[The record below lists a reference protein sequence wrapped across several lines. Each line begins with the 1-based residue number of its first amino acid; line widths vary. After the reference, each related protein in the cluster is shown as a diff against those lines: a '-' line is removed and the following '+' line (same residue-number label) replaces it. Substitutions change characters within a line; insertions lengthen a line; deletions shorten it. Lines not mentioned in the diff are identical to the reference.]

1 MATLVP
7 GVLLK
12 LLQHMNSDVK
22 VAGEHR
28 SSLLQVVGIVPALA
42 NGDLFPNQG
51 FYLKV
56 SDSSHAS
63 YVSLPGENVDL
74 ILSDKIQLGQ
84 YIHVERLE
92 SASPVPVLRGVK
104 PVPGRHPCVG
114 SPEDLFA
121 THSLGFLNNNNST
134 DTKSKSKST
143 PKLESKSI
151 EKVRSNGTNGKK
163 DKSEEKI
170 RSLNRSK
177 SLLSN
182 KQVTNL
188 GEKKDVKSLNCR
200 SIPSSPT
207 SIYSLPNSFEKFS
220 NGVKQQQ
227 AKIQSSNLLVK
238 KSSSRSLVQ
247 GIELG
252 PKSLRKS
259 WEGTMEVKSRE
270 SLSRLRNSQLDIKPE
285 AWSSSNGQFSRR
297 TPSPGKRL
305 ASKEDNKVQ
314 ASAKSSKE
322 APKVAMSA
330 KKVAT
335 TNGKLDDID
344 KSNKQR
350 SSVGKKPEAGFHGFS
365 GNLVKICPSNKR
377 ITDGNMAWA
386 SIPSS
391 LAKLG
396 KEVLKHRDATQ
407 MVAVEAMQ
415 EAAVSESLLRCLS
428 TYSELSSSPKE
439 EDPQSAVEQFLTLH
453 TRLNNARTTVDA
465 LSKTI
470 PVGSSPDHEDN
481 PSEEALKIALDGR
494 RRAASWVH
502 TALSTNLSP
511 FTVFTKQ
518 STSTAPSQTQ
528 KALSGNKMGGSTVS
542 SSCLAQ
548 PVPMLVLENSR
559 NGSPKAQRKPRQPA
573 PIASKLTLAQK
584 SQAPPPAPSE
594 WFRGSSLDEAVE
606 LAESLRVASQDW
618 FLRFIE
624 RFLDADVATS
634 NNRQIA
640 GMLTQLKSVDD
651 WLGEIGS
658 SSKEEEEEKPEI
670 SSETVERLR
679 KKIYDYLLTHVESA
693 AAVLGGGHQSGPS
706 IRTTETK
713 ARK

>member
-207 SIYSLPNSFEKFS
+207 SIYSLP
-220 NGVKQQQ
+220 
-227 AKIQSSNLLVK
+227 IL
-238 KSSSRSLVQ
+238 SRS
-247 GIELG
+247 
-252 PKSLRKS
+252 
-259 WEGTMEVKSRE
+259 
-270 SLSRLRNSQLDIKPE
+270 
-285 AWSSSNGQFSRR
+285 F
-297 TPSPGKRL
+297 
-305 ASKEDNKVQ
+305 
-314 ASAKSSKE
+314 
-322 APKVAMSA
+322 
-330 KKVAT
+330 
-335 TNGKLDDID
+335 
-344 KSNKQR
+344 
-350 SSVGKKPEAGFHGFS
+350 
-365 GNLVKICPSNKR
+365 
-377 ITDGNMAWA
+377 
-386 SIPSS
+386 
-391 LAKLG
+391 
-396 KEVLKHRDATQ
+396 
-407 MVAVEAMQ
+407 
-415 EAAVSESLLRCLS
+415 
-428 TYSELSSSPKE
+428 
-439 EDPQSAVEQFLTLH
+439 
-453 TRLNNARTTVDA
+453 
-465 LSKTI
+465 
-470 PVGSSPDHEDN
+470 
-481 PSEEALKIALDGR
+481 
-494 RRAASWVH
+494 
-502 TALSTNLSP
+502 
-511 FTVFTKQ
+511 
-518 STSTAPSQTQ
+518 QTG
-528 KALSGNKMGGSTVS
+528 L
-542 SSCLAQ
+542 
-548 PVPMLVLENSR
+548 
-559 NGSPKAQRKPRQPA
+559 
-573 PIASKLTLAQK
+573 
-584 SQAPPPAPSE
+584 
-594 WFRGSSLDEAVE
+594 
-606 LAESLRVASQDW
+606 
-618 FLRFIE
+618 
-624 RFLDADVATS
+624 S
-634 NNRQIA
+634 NNRRR
-640 GMLTQLKSVDD
+640 S
-651 WLGEIGS
+651 
-658 SSKEEEEEKPEI
+658 
-670 SSETVERLR
+670 
-679 KKIYDYLLTHVESA
+679 
-693 AAVLGGGHQSGPS
+693 
-706 IRTTETK
+706 K
-713 ARK
+713 ARICW

>member
-285 AWSSSNGQFSRR
+285 AWSSS
-297 TPSPGKRL
+297 
-305 ASKEDNKVQ
+305 
-314 ASAKSSKE
+314 
-322 APKVAMSA
+322 
-330 KKVAT
+330 
-335 TNGKLDDID
+335 
-344 KSNKQR
+344 
-350 SSVGKKPEAGFHGFS
+350 
-365 GNLVKICPSNKR
+365 
-377 ITDGNMAWA
+377 
-386 SIPSS
+386 
-391 LAKLG
+391 
-396 KEVLKHRDATQ
+396 
-407 MVAVEAMQ
+407 
-415 EAAVSESLLRCLS
+415 VSYKCL
-428 TYSELSSSPKE
+428 ELLSS
-439 EDPQSAVEQFLTLH
+439 
-453 TRLNNARTTVDA
+453 
-465 LSKTI
+465 
-470 PVGSSPDHEDN
+470 
-481 PSEEALKIALDGR
+481 
-494 RRAASWVH
+494 
-502 TALSTNLSP
+502 
-511 FTVFTKQ
+511 
-518 STSTAPSQTQ
+518 
-528 KALSGNKMGGSTVS
+528 
-542 SSCLAQ
+542 
-548 PVPMLVLENSR
+548 
-559 NGSPKAQRKPRQPA
+559 
-573 PIASKLTLAQK
+573 
-584 SQAPPPAPSE
+584 
-594 WFRGSSLDEAVE
+594 WFSY
-606 LAESLRVASQDW
+606 
-618 FLRFIE
+618 F
-624 RFLDADVATS
+624 
-634 NNRQIA
+634 
-640 GMLTQLKSVDD
+640 
-651 WLGEIGS
+651 
-658 SSKEEEEEKPEI
+658 
-670 SSETVERLR
+670 
-679 KKIYDYLLTHVESA
+679 Y
-693 AAVLGGGHQSGPS
+693 
-706 IRTTETK
+706 
-713 ARK
+713 